1 MKKHLVASIIAALTL
16 HISVPAYAKHKFK
29 EKEYQKFWCDKAGG
43 VMEYV
48 VSGGSR
54 VDCLTDTHAVE
65 VEFAPKWKEAV
76 GQALYYGK
84 KTKRTPGILLIL
96 ESKADNKYLGRLVY
110 TIKKNYPFVRVWV
123 IRQEALKADGR
134 EETPPA
140 AEAGGPAADKTTL
153 SRESGVEPLTLNQEE
168 RDGGRHHEGP

>member
-1 MKKHLVASIIAALTL
+1 MKKYLVASTIAALTL
-16 HISVPAYAKHKFK
+16 YTSAPAYAKHKHK

-43 VMEYV
+43 VTEHV

-96 ESKADNKYLGRLVY
+96 ESKNDKKYLNRLIY
-110 TIKKNYPFVRVWV
+110 TVKKNYPFVRVWT
-123 IRQEALKADGR
+123 IKQETLVAAGR
-134 EETPPA
+134 EDAPPA
-140 AEAGGPAADKTTL
+140 LEAAAPVVQQPDTGTPKK
-153 SRESGVEPLTLNQEE
+153 
-168 RDGGRHHEGP
+168 

>member
-1 MKKHLVASIIAALTL
+1 MKKYLVASVIAVLILYT
-16 HISVPAYAKHKFK
+16 SDPAYAKHKYK
-29 EKEYQKFWCDKAGG
+29 EKEYQKLWCDKAGG

-96 ESKADNKYLGRLVY
+96 ESKDDNKYLGRLIY
-110 TIKKNYPFVRVWV
+110 TVKKNYPFVRVWT
-123 IRQEALKADGR
+123 IHHDALKTANKKD
-134 EETPPA
+134 TPPA
-140 AEAGGPAADKTTL
+140 ITVKNDT
-153 SRESGVEPLTLNQEE
+153 R
-168 RDGGRHHEGP
+168 